1 MIEAQS
7 YESDGTRWRPHAVVI
22 IHVSRNIREHHE
34 SALPDVMCDT
44 EQDANAY
51 AVAMAKKWIDDHAN
65 RTSERTSNF
74 ALRRPLR
81 RRLKSGVVCTPF

>member
-1 MIEAQS
+1 VIEAQS

-22 IHVSRNIREHHE
+22 IHVSRNIREHHV

-51 AVAMAKKWIDDHAN
+51 AVAMAKKWIDDQ
-65 RTSERTSNF
+65 
-74 ALRRPLR
+74 
-81 RRLKSGVVCTPF
+81 G